1 MTSSRKKW
9 GFITVGLV
17 AALSLGAIG
26 VAGAA
31 TSITA
36 TPSPSASAKA
46 DGTHVPDGD
55 RDGHAPDGDH
65 AGRGGHRGGGGDIA
79 EALANLTKTDVSD
92 IMAQRASG
100 TSFAAI
106 AAAKGISTQAL
117 LAEATRIETAE
128 LDAAVKAGQLTDAQ
142 RTQILA
148 GLQAHL
154 QEELSE
160 THALPGDGDRLGRG
174 FGQGGGGFDRCGD
187 GTDVERGGTNGV
199 DGTAGASTGG
209 TTLTL

>member
-31 TSITA
+31 TTKTA

-46 DGTHVPDGD
+46 GGTHTPDGD
-55 RDGHAPDGDH
+55 RAGHTPDGDH
-65 AGRGGHRGGGGDIA
+65 AGHGGHGRGGGDVA
-79 EALANLTKTDVSD
+79 KALANLTKTSVSD
-92 IMAQRASG
+92 IMTQRAAG
-100 TSFAAI
+100 TSFASI
-106 AAAKGISTQAL
+106 AQAKGISTEAL
-117 LAEATRIETAE
+117 LAEATKLETAE
-128 LDAAVKAGQLTDAQ
+128 LDAAVKAGYMTAAE

-154 QEELSE
+154 QEELTE
-160 THALPGDGDRLGRG
+160 THALPGDGGHDCDGSA
-174 FGQGGGGFDRCGD
+174 GGPGAN
-187 GTDVERGGTNGV
+187 GTNG
-199 DGTAGASTGG
+199 TASPSVTPSASGAA
-209 TTLTL
+209 LTF

>member
-31 TSITA
+31 TSNNA

-55 RDGHAPDGDH
+55 RDGHTPDGDD
-65 AGRGGHRGGGGDIA
+65 AGRGGHGRGGRDIA
-79 EALANLTKTDVSD
+79 EALANLTKTDVSG

-106 AAAKGISTQAL
+106 AAAKGISTEAL

-128 LDAAVKAGQLTDAQ
+128 LDAAVAAGQLTDVQ
-142 RTQILA
+142 RTQIVA

-154 QEELSE
+154 KEELTE
-160 THALPGDGDRLGRG
+160 THALHKDGGRG
-174 FGQGGGGFDRCGD
+174 CDGNAGG
-187 GTDVERGGTNGV
+187 RGANATR
-199 DGTAGASTGG
+199 GTASPSASPSTSGAA
-209 TTLTL
+209 LTF

>member
-31 TSITA
+31 TSNNA

-55 RDGHAPDGDH
+55 RDGHTPDGDD
-65 AGRGGHRGGGGDIA
+65 AGRGGHGRGGRDIA
-79 EALANLTKTDVSD
+79 EALANLTKTDVSG

-106 AAAKGISTQAL
+106 AAAKGISTEAL

-128 LDAAVKAGQLTDAQ
+128 LNAAVAAGQLTDVQ
-142 RTQILA
+142 RTQIVA

-154 QEELSE
+154 KEELTE
-160 THALPGDGDRLGRG
+160 THALPNDGGRG
-174 FGQGGGGFDRCGD
+174 CDGNAGG
-187 GTDVERGGTNGV
+187 RGANATR
-199 DGTAGASTGG
+199 GTASPSASPSTSGAA
-209 TTLTL
+209 LTF

>member
-31 TSITA
+31 TGNKA
-36 TPSPSASAKA
+36 TPSPSAAANA

-55 RDGHAPDGDH
+55 RDGHTPDGDH
-65 AGRGGHRGGGGDIA
+65 AGRGGHGRGGGDIA
-79 EALANLTKTDVSD
+79 EALANLTKTDVND

-154 QEELSE
+154 KEELTE
-160 THALPGDGDRLGRG
+160 THALPGDGGRG
-174 FGQGGGGFDRCGD
+174 CDGNAGGRGAN
-187 GTDVERGGTNGV
+187 GTS
-199 DGTAGASTGG
+199 GTASPSASPSASGAA
-209 TTLTL
+209 LTF